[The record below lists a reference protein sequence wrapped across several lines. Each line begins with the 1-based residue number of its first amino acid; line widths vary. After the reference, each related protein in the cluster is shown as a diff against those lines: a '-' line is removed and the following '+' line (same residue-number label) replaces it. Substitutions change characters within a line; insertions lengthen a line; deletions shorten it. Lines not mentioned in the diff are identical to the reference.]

1 MAAIRLLKDL
11 EAQGRSATPEE
22 QEVLSRYVGW
32 GGIPQAFDNHL
43 PYDVVVERLH
53 IEEPERPS
61 TPAAQNFHITDPDL
75 GAGGQKTKYQNN
87 VAAAQPRRNR
97 RSYPAM

>member
-1 MAAIRLLKDL
+1 M
-11 EAQGRSATPEE
+11 
-22 QEVLSRYVGW
+22 
-32 GGIPQAFDNHL
+32 
-43 PYDVVVERLH
+43 ERLH

-87 VAAAQPRRNR
+87 VAAIRL
-97 RSYPAM
+97 